1 MNFQMVI
8 LLHLRDLYIVNQSS
22 LWSISKKF
30 FNLHIWFP
38 HASNGVKHFQHSQKL
53 TLKAFTIFDQ
63 FDQLFISLFIQS

>member
-8 LLHLRDLYIVNQSS
+8 LLYLRDLYIVNQSS
-22 LWSISKKF
+22 LWSISKKT
-30 FNLHIWFP
+30 FNLHVWFP
-38 HASNGVKHFQHSQKL
+38 HGVKHFQHSQKL